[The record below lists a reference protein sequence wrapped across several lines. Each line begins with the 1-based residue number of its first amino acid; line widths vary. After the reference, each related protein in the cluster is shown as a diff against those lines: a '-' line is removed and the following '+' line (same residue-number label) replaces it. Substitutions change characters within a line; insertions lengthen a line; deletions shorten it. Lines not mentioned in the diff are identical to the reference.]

1 MSDTEY
7 IPEVCNIKPL
17 EAFMSTDL
25 NNKNKT
31 YDDIA
36 ERILHFFG
44 YPAVSVSDLH
54 RDQIY
59 DAISMAVERFYKHAG
74 VIKEYLILDSRLYE
88 QNHGIPIDKLCT
100 ISGILS
106 RPDDYATKRSADRGP
121 EQTVKVPD
129 DVYITKDYI
138 YKKDYYLS
146 RSDYDTLHKQVPE
159 SLKGEIDML
168 WVMSQK
174 YPDGIEPLSIISKEF
189 FQYLISKRQYPTEMF
204 KQTETDRTPFEQSSF
219 QKSKDKVVTIGG
231 ERQEIY
237 KETNI
242 AQEFENKD
250 ELNESNYIKVIDRE
264 PIRQNKMFDY
274 DIMDYRKV
282 ASVTNYS
289 ESGVSSITSLYNFDT
304 SLAQQFFYTNQ
315 FNHRSFGLT
324 TWYAL
329 HEWRNTY
336 EKMLAVKRGWSFNKD
351 TQYLTLTPQ
360 PRMGERFFGIVECW
374 VEKPLKDVLKE
385 PWVFDYALAIAK
397 EMLGRVRSKW
407 GDSVSMLGGGS
418 LTGNAL
424 AQEGVTKQKELLDEL
439 IKNQAYGAMHKPRFF
454 VG

>member
-1 MSDTEY
+1 MSDTDY
-7 IPEVCNIKPL
+7 MPEVCNVKPL
-17 EAFMSTDL
+17 EAYMSTDL

-31 YDDIA
+31 YDDIS

-54 RDQIY
+54 RNQIY

-74 VIKEYLILDSRLYE
+74 VVKEYLILDSRLYE

-106 RPDDYATKRSADRGP
+106 RPDDYATKRSAERGP

-129 DVYITKDYI
+129 EVYITKDYI
-138 YKKDYYLS
+138 YKNDYYLS
-146 RSDYDTLHKQVPE
+146 KSDYELLHKSVE
-159 SLKGEIDML
+159 EKDKAEIDML
-168 WVMSQK
+168 YAMSQK
-174 YPDGIEPLSIISKEF
+174 YPDGIEPLSIISEKLYK
-189 FQYLISKRQYPTEMF
+189 YLVTKRRYNTEMF
-204 KQTETDRTPFEQSSF
+204 KKSKDTVFTLGGEKQELHTETDLGRE
-219 QKSKDKVVTIGG
+219 
-231 ERQEIY
+231 
-237 KETNI
+237 
-242 AQEFENKD
+242 
-250 ELNESNYIKVIDRE
+250 RE
-264 PIRQNKMFDY
+264 PLQYNKMFDY
-274 DIMDYRKV
+274 DILDYRKV
-282 ASVTNYS
+282 VSVVNYS

-329 HEWRNTY
+329 HEWRNLY

-374 VEKPLKDVLKE
+374 VERPLKDVLKE
-385 PWVFDYALAIAK
+385 PWVFDYALAVCK

-407 GDSVSMLGGGS
+407 GDSVQMLGGGS

-424 AQEGVTKQKELLDEL
+424 AQEGVNKQKELLDEL
-439 IKNQAYGAMHKPRFF
+439 IKNQAYGAMSKPRFF
-454 VG
+454 IG

>member
-1 MSDTEY
+1 MSDTDY
-7 IPEVCNIKPL
+7 TPEICNLKPL

-31 YDDIA
+31 YDDIS

-74 VIKEYLILDSRLYE
+74 VVKEYLILDSRLYE

-106 RPDDYATKRSADRGP
+106 RPDDYATKRSAERGP

-138 YKKDYYLS
+138 KKGDYYLS
-146 RSDYDTLHKQVPE
+146 NEDYKLLINNVPSDKVAE
-159 SLKGEIDML
+159 IKMLKA
-168 WVMSQK
+168 MSEK
-174 YPDGIEPLSIISKEF
+174 YPDGVEELSIISKDFMEF
-189 FQYLISKRQYPTEMF
+189 LVSKRKYNTGMF
-204 KQTETDRTPFEQSSF
+204 K
-219 QKSKDKVVTIGG
+219 KSKDAVFTVGG

-237 KETNI
+237 TEGEFGKER
-242 AQEFENKD
+242 
-250 ELNESNYIKVIDRE
+250 ESIQY
-264 PIRQNKMFDY
+264 NKMFDY

-282 ASVTNYS
+282 VSVVNYS

-329 HEWRNTY
+329 HEWRNLY
-336 EKMLAVKRGWSFNKD
+336 EKMLAVKRGWHFNKD

-385 PWVFDYALAIAK
+385 PWVFDYALALVK

-407 GDSVSMLGGGS
+407 GDSVQMLGGGS

-424 AQEGVTKQKELLDEL
+424 AQEGV
-439 IKNQAYGAMHKPRFF
+439 
-454 VG
+454 

>member
-1 MSDTEY
+1 
-7 IPEVCNIKPL
+7 
-17 EAFMSTDL
+17 MSTDL

-106 RPDDYATKRSADRGP
+106 RPDDYATKRSAERGP
-121 EQTVKVPD
+121 EQSVKVPD
-129 DVYITKDYI
+129 EVYITKDYI
-138 YKKDYYLS
+138 YKNDYYLS
-146 RSDYDTLHKQVPE
+146 KSDYELLHKAVEEKDKP
-159 SLKGEIDML
+159 EIDML
-168 WVMSQK
+168 YAMSQK
-174 YPDGIEPLSIISKEF
+174 YPDGIEPLSIISEKLYK
-189 FQYLISKRQYPTEMF
+189 YLVTKRRYNTEMF
-204 KQTETDRTPFEQSSF
+204 K
-219 QKSKDKVVTIGG
+219 KSKDTVFTLGG
-231 ERQEIY
+231 ERQELHT
-237 KETNI
+237 ETDLGR
-242 AQEFENKD
+242 E
-250 ELNESNYIKVIDRE
+250 RE
-264 PIRQNKMFDY
+264 PLQYNKMFDY

-282 ASVTNYS
+282 VSVVNYS

-329 HEWRNTY
+329 HEWRNLY

-374 VEKPLKDVLKE
+374 VERPLKDVLKE
-385 PWVFDYALAIAK
+385 PWVFDYALALVK

-407 GDSVSMLGGGS
+407 GDSVQMLGGGS

-424 AQEGVTKQKELLDEL
+424 AQEGVNKQKELLEEL

-454 VG
+454 IG

>member
-1 MSDTEY
+1 MSDNEY
-7 IPEVCNIKPL
+7 TPEICNLKPL
-17 EAFMSTDL
+17 QVFMSTNL

-31 YDDIA
+31 YDDIS

-59 DAISMAVERFYKHAG
+59 DAISIAVERFYKHAG
-74 VIKEYLILDSRLYE
+74 VVKEYLILDSRLYE

-100 ISGILS
+100 LSGILS
-106 RPDDYATKRSADRGP
+106 RPDDYATRKTSERGQ
-121 EQTVKVPD
+121 EQQVKVPD
-129 DVYITKDYI
+129 DVYVTKLYIKKGDYFI
-138 YKKDYYLS
+138 SNEDYKLLS
-146 RSDYDTLHKQVPE
+146 SNVSPAQLEEIKM
-159 SLKGEIDML
+159 LK
-168 WVMSQK
+168 VMSEK
-174 YPDGIEPLSIISKEF
+174 YPDGIEELSIISKDFVEF
-189 FQYLISKRQYPTEMF
+189 LVTKRKYVREMF
-204 KQTETDRTPFEQSSF
+204 K
-219 QKSKDKVVTIGG
+219 KSKDVVFTVGG
-231 ERQEIY
+231 EKHELYTDNGGTHERD
-237 KETNI
+237 
-242 AQEFENKD
+242 EFQ
-250 ELNESNYIKVIDRE
+250 Y
-264 PIRQNKMFDY
+264 NKMFDY

-324 TWYAL
+324 SWYAL
-329 HEWRNTY
+329 HQWRNLY

-360 PRMGERFFGIVECW
+360 PKMGQRFFGIVECW

-385 PWVFDYALAIAK
+385 PWIFDYALALVK

-407 GDSVSMLGGGS
+407 GDSVALLGGGS
-418 LTGNAL
+418 FSGNAL
-424 AQEGVTKQKELLDEL
+424 AQEGVQAQKDLMQQL
-439 IKNQAYGAMHKPRFF
+439 IKNQAYGATHKPRFF
-454 VG
+454 MG

>member
-1 MSDTEY
+1 MSDTVY
-7 IPEVCNIKPL
+7 TPEVCNIKPL

-31 YDDIA
+31 YEDIS

-54 RDQIY
+54 RNQIY

-74 VIKEYLILDSRLYE
+74 VVKEYLILDSRLYE
-88 QNHGIPIDKLCT
+88 QNHGVPIDKLCT

-106 RPDDYATKRSADRGP
+106 RPDDYATKRSAERGP

-138 YKKDYYLS
+138 KKSDYYLS
-146 RSDYDTLHKQVPE
+146 KQDYELLHKSVE
-159 SLKGEIDML
+159 EKLKGEIDML
-168 WVMSQK
+168 YVMSQK
-174 YPDGIEPLSIISKEF
+174 YPDGIEELSIISKEF
-189 FQYLISKRQYPTEMF
+189 YNYLISKRRYDASMF
-204 KQTETDRTPFEQSSF
+204 KQTATDRTPYDKSDF

-231 ERQEIY
+231 KRKTDLY
-237 KETNI
+237 KEETIN
-242 AQEFENKD
+242 AGFEEAD
-250 ELNESNYIKVIDRE
+250 GSNTVIDRDH
-264 PIRQNKMFDY
+264 IQYNKMFDY

-282 ASVTNYS
+282 VSVVNYS

-329 HEWRNTY
+329 HEWRNLY
-336 EKMLAVKRGWSFNKD
+336 EKMLAVKRGWHFNKD

-385 PWVFDYALAIAK
+385 PWVFDYALAVCK

-407 GDSVSMLGGGS
+407 GDNVSMLGGGS

-424 AQEGVTKQKELLDEL
+424 AQQGVTKQKELLDEL

-454 VG
+454 IG

>member
-1 MSDTEY
+1 MSDTDY
-7 IPEVCNIKPL
+7 TPEICNMKPL

-31 YDDIA
+31 YDDIS

-54 RDQIY
+54 RNQIY

-74 VIKEYLILDSRLYE
+74 VVKEYLILDSRLYE

-100 ISGILS
+100 ISGIIS
-106 RPDDYATKRSADRGP
+106 RPDDYATKRSAERGP

-129 DVYITKDYI
+129 EVYITKDYI

-146 RSDYDTLHKQVPE
+146 KSDYELLHKSVE
-159 SLKGEIDML
+159 EKDKAEIDML
-168 WVMSQK
+168 YAMSQK
-174 YPDGIEPLSIISKEF
+174 YPDGIEPLSIISEKLYK
-189 FQYLISKRQYPTEMF
+189 YLVSKRKYNTEMF
-204 KQTETDRTPFEQSSF
+204 KKSKDTVFTLGGEKQELHTETDLGRE
-219 QKSKDKVVTIGG
+219 
-231 ERQEIY
+231 
-237 KETNI
+237 
-242 AQEFENKD
+242 
-250 ELNESNYIKVIDRE
+250 RE
-264 PIRQNKMFDY
+264 PLQYNKMFDY

-282 ASVTNYS
+282 VSVVNYS

-329 HEWRNTY
+329 HEWRNMY
-336 EKMLAVKRGWSFNKD
+336 EKLLATKRGWSFNKD

-374 VEKPLKDVLKE
+374 VERPLKDVLKE
-385 PWVFDYALAIAK
+385 PWVFDYALAVCK

-407 GDSVSMLGGGS
+407 GDSVQMLGGGS

-439 IKNQAYGAMHKPRFF
+439 IKNQAYGAMSKPRFF
-454 VG
+454 IG

>member
-1 MSDTEY
+1 MSDTDY
-7 IPEVCNIKPL
+7 TPEICNVKPL
-17 EAFMSTDL
+17 EAYMSTDL
-25 NNKNKT
+25 NNKNRT
-31 YDDIA
+31 YDDIS

-54 RDQIY
+54 RNQIY

-74 VIKEYLILDSRLYE
+74 VVKEYLILDSRLYE

-106 RPDDYATKRSADRGP
+106 RPDDYATKRSAERGP

-138 YKKDYYLS
+138 KKGDYYLS
-146 RSDYDTLHKQVPE
+146 NEDYKLLVNNVPSDKIAE
-159 SLKGEIDML
+159 IKMLKA
-168 WVMSQK
+168 MSEK
-174 YPDGIEPLSIISKEF
+174 YPDGVEELSIISKDFMEF
-189 FQYLISKRQYPTEMF
+189 LVSKRRYNTEMF
-204 KQTETDRTPFEQSSF
+204 K
-219 QKSKDKVVTIGG
+219 KSKDAVFTIGG
-231 ERQEIY
+231 EKQEIY
-237 KETNI
+237 TDGEFGKE
-242 AQEFENKD
+242 
-250 ELNESNYIKVIDRE
+250 RE
-264 PIRQNKMFDY
+264 PLQDNKMFDY

-282 ASVTNYS
+282 VSVVNYS

-329 HEWRNTY
+329 HEWRNLY
-336 EKMLAVKRGWSFNKD
+336 EKMLAVKRGWHFNKD

-360 PRMGERFFGIVECW
+360 PKLGERFFGIVECW

-385 PWVFDYALAIAK
+385 PWVFDYALAVCK
-397 EMLGRVRSKW
+397 ECLGAVRAKW
-407 GDSVSMLGGGS
+407 GDGVQMLGGGS

-424 AQEGVTKQKELLDEL
+424 RAEGVQKQKELIEEL

>member
-1 MSDTEY
+1 MSDTDY
-7 IPEVCNIKPL
+7 TPEICNMKPL

-25 NNKNKT
+25 NNKNRT
-31 YDDIA
+31 YDDIS

-74 VIKEYLILDSRLYE
+74 VVKEYLILDSRLYE

-106 RPDDYATKRSADRGP
+106 RPDDYATKRSAQRGP

-129 DVYITKDYI
+129 DVYVTKDYI
-138 YKKDYYLS
+138 KKGDYYLS
-146 RSDYDTLHKQVPE
+146 NEDYKLLINNVPSDKVAE
-159 SLKGEIDML
+159 IKMLKA
-168 WVMSQK
+168 MSEK
-174 YPDGIEPLSIISKEF
+174 YPDGVEELSIISKDFMEF
-189 FQYLISKRQYPTEMF
+189 LVSKRKYNPAMF
-204 KQTETDRTPFEQSSF
+204 K
-219 QKSKDKVVTIGG
+219 KSKDVVFTVGG

-237 KETNI
+237 TEGEFGKER
-242 AQEFENKD
+242 
-250 ELNESNYIKVIDRE
+250 ESIQY
-264 PIRQNKMFDY
+264 NKMFDY
-274 DIMDYRKV
+274 DIMDYRRV
-282 ASVTNYS
+282 NSVTNYS

-329 HEWRNTY
+329 HEWRNLY
-336 EKMLAVKRGWSFNKD
+336 EKMLAVKRGWHFNKD

-374 VEKPLKDVLKE
+374 VERPLKDVLKE
-385 PWVFDYALAIAK
+385 PWVFDYALAIVK

-424 AQEGVTKQKELLDEL
+424 AQEGITKQKELLDEL

-454 VG
+454 IG

>member
-1 MSDTEY
+1 MSDTDY
-7 IPEVCNIKPL
+7 MPEICNVKPL
-17 EAFMSTDL
+17 EAYMSTDL

-31 YDDIA
+31 YDDIS

-44 YPAVSVSDLH
+44 YPAVSVSDIH
-54 RDQIY
+54 RNQIY

-74 VIKEYLILDSRLYE
+74 VVKEYLILDSRLYE

-100 ISGILS
+100 ISGIIS
-106 RPDDYATKRSADRGP
+106 RPDDYATKRSAERGP

-129 DVYITKDYI
+129 EVYITKDYI
-138 YKKDYYLS
+138 YKNDYYLS
-146 RSDYDTLHKQVPE
+146 KSDYELLHKSVEEKDKP
-159 SLKGEIDML
+159 EIDML
-168 WVMSQK
+168 YAMSQK
-174 YPDGIEPLSIISKEF
+174 YPDGIEPLSIISEKLYK
-189 FQYLISKRQYPTEMF
+189 YLVTKRRYNTEIFKKSKDTVFTLGGE
-204 KQTETDRTPFEQSSF
+204 KQELHTETDLGRE
-219 QKSKDKVVTIGG
+219 
-231 ERQEIY
+231 
-237 KETNI
+237 
-242 AQEFENKD
+242 
-250 ELNESNYIKVIDRE
+250 RE
-264 PIRQNKMFDY
+264 PLQYNKMFDY

-282 ASVTNYS
+282 VSVVNYS

-329 HEWRNTY
+329 HEWRNLY
-336 EKMLAVKRGWSFNKD
+336 EKLLAVKRGWHFNKD

-385 PWVFDYALAIAK
+385 PWVFDYALAVCK

-407 GDSVSMLGGGS
+407 GDNVQMLGGGS

-424 AQEGVTKQKELLDEL
+424 AQEGVAKQKELLDEL

>member
-7 IPEVCNIKPL
+7 MPEICNMKPL

-106 RPDDYATKRSADRGP
+106 RPDDYATKRSAERGP

-146 RSDYDTLHKQVPE
+146 RSDYDTLHKKVPE

-219 QKSKDKVVTIGG
+219 QKSKDKVVTFGG

-250 ELNESNYIKVIDRE
+250 ELNESNSIKVIDRE

-304 SLAQQFFYTNQ
+304 SLA
-315 FNHRSFGLT
+315 
-324 TWYAL
+324 
-329 HEWRNTY
+329 
-336 EKMLAVKRGWSFNKD
+336 
-351 TQYLTLTPQ
+351 
-360 PRMGERFFGIVECW
+360 
-374 VEKPLKDVLKE
+374 
-385 PWVFDYALAIAK
+385 
-397 EMLGRVRSKW
+397 
-407 GDSVSMLGGGS
+407 
-418 LTGNAL
+418 
-424 AQEGVTKQKELLDEL
+424 
-439 IKNQAYGAMHKPRFF
+439 
-454 VG
+454 

>member
-1 MSDTEY
+1 MSDTDY
-7 IPEVCNIKPL
+7 MPEICDVKPL
-17 EAFMSTDL
+17 EAYMSTDL

-54 RDQIY
+54 RNQIY

-74 VIKEYLILDSRLYE
+74 VVKECLILDSRLYE

-100 ISGILS
+100 ISGIIS
-106 RPDDYATKRSADRGP
+106 RPDDYATKRSSERGP

-129 DVYITKDYI
+129 EVYITKDYI
-138 YKKDYYLS
+138 YKNDYYLS
-146 RSDYDTLHKQVPE
+146 KSDYELLHKSVEEKDKP
-159 SLKGEIDML
+159 EIDML
-168 WVMSQK
+168 YAMSQK
-174 YPDGIEPLSIISKEF
+174 YPDGIEPLSIISEKLYK
-189 FQYLISKRQYPTEMF
+189 YLVTKRRYNTEMF
-204 KQTETDRTPFEQSSF
+204 KKSKDTVFTLGGEKQELHTETDLGRE
-219 QKSKDKVVTIGG
+219 
-231 ERQEIY
+231 
-237 KETNI
+237 
-242 AQEFENKD
+242 
-250 ELNESNYIKVIDRE
+250 RE
-264 PIRQNKMFDY
+264 PLQYNKMFDY

-282 ASVTNYS
+282 VSVVNYS

-329 HEWRNTY
+329 HEWRNLY
-336 EKMLAVKRGWSFNKD
+336 EKLLAVKRGWHFNKD

-374 VEKPLKDVLKE
+374 VERPLKDVLKE
-385 PWVFDYALAIAK
+385 PWVFDYALALVK

-407 GDSVSMLGGGS
+407 GDGVQMLGGGS

-424 AQEGVTKQKELLDEL
+424 AQEGVNKQKELLDEL

>member
-1 MSDTEY
+1 MSDTDY
-7 IPEVCNIKPL
+7 TPEICSVKPL
-17 EAFMSTDL
+17 EAYMSTDL

-74 VIKEYLILDSRLYE
+74 VVKEYLILDSRLYE
-88 QNHGIPIDKLCT
+88 RNHGIPIDKLCT

-106 RPDDYATKRSADRGP
+106 RPDDYATKRSAERGP

-138 YKKDYYLS
+138 KKGDYYLS
-146 RSDYDTLHKQVPE
+146 NEDYKLLINNVPSDKIAE
-159 SLKGEIDML
+159 IKMLKA
-168 WVMSQK
+168 MSEK
-174 YPDGIEPLSIISKEF
+174 YPDGVEELSIISKDFMEF
-189 FQYLISKRQYPTEMF
+189 LVSKRRYNTQMF
-204 KQTETDRTPFEQSSF
+204 K
-219 QKSKDKVVTIGG
+219 KSKDAIFTIGG
-231 ERQEIY
+231 EKQEIY
-237 KETNI
+237 TDGEFGKER
-242 AQEFENKD
+242 
-250 ELNESNYIKVIDRE
+250 ESIQY
-264 PIRQNKMFDY
+264 NKMFDY

-282 ASVTNYS
+282 VSVVNYS

-329 HEWRNTY
+329 HEWRNLY

-374 VEKPLKDVLKE
+374 VERPLKDVLKE
-385 PWVFDYALAIAK
+385 PWVFDYALAVCK

-424 AQEGVTKQKELLDEL
+424 AQEGITKQKELLDEL
-439 IKNQAYGAMHKPRFF
+439 IKNQAYGAMSKPRFF
-454 VG
+454 IG

>member
-1 MSDTEY
+1 MSDTDY
-7 IPEVCNIKPL
+7 MPEVCNVKPL

-31 YDDIA
+31 YDDIS

-74 VIKEYLILDSRLYE
+74 VVKEYLILDSRLYE

-106 RPDDYATKRSADRGP
+106 RPDDYATKRSAERGP

-138 YKKDYYLS
+138 KKGDYYLS
-146 RSDYDTLHKQVPE
+146 NEDYKLLINNVPSDKVAE
-159 SLKGEIDML
+159 IKMLKA
-168 WVMSQK
+168 MSEK
-174 YPDGIEPLSIISKEF
+174 YPDGVEELSIISKDFMEF
-189 FQYLISKRQYPTEMF
+189 LVSKRKYNTGMF
-204 KQTETDRTPFEQSSF
+204 K
-219 QKSKDKVVTIGG
+219 KSKDAVFTVGG

-237 KETNI
+237 TEGEFGKER
-242 AQEFENKD
+242 
-250 ELNESNYIKVIDRE
+250 ESIQY
-264 PIRQNKMFDY
+264 NKMFDY

-282 ASVTNYS
+282 VSVVNYS

-329 HEWRNTY
+329 HEWRNLY
-336 EKMLAVKRGWSFNKD
+336 EKLLAVKRGWHFNKD

-385 PWVFDYALAIAK
+385 PWVFDYALALVK

-407 GDSVSMLGGGS
+407 GDSVQMLGGGS

-424 AQEGVTKQKELLDEL
+424 AQEGVNKQKELLEEL

>member
-1 MSDTEY
+1 MSDTDY
-7 IPEVCNIKPL
+7 TPEICNVKPL
-17 EAFMSTDL
+17 EAYMSTDL
-25 NNKNKT
+25 NNKNRT
-31 YDDIA
+31 YDDIS

-54 RDQIY
+54 RNQIY

-74 VIKEYLILDSRLYE
+74 VVKEYLILDSRLYE

-106 RPDDYATKRSADRGP
+106 RPDDYATKRSAERGP
-121 EQTVKVPD
+121 EQSVKVPD

-138 YKKDYYLS
+138 KKGDYYLS
-146 RSDYDTLHKQVPE
+146 NEDYKLLINNVPSDKIAE
-159 SLKGEIDML
+159 IKMLKA
-168 WVMSQK
+168 MSEK
-174 YPDGIEPLSIISKEF
+174 YPDGVEELSIISKDFMEF
-189 FQYLISKRQYPTEMF
+189 LVYKRRYNTEMF
-204 KQTETDRTPFEQSSF
+204 K
-219 QKSKDKVVTIGG
+219 KSKDAIFTIGG
-231 ERQEIY
+231 EKQEIY
-237 KETNI
+237 TDGEFGKER
-242 AQEFENKD
+242 
-250 ELNESNYIKVIDRE
+250 ESIQY
-264 PIRQNKMFDY
+264 NKMFDY

-282 ASVTNYS
+282 VSVVNYS

-329 HEWRNTY
+329 HEWRNLY
-336 EKMLAVKRGWSFNKD
+336 EKMLAVKRGWHFNKD

-360 PRMGERFFGIVECW
+360 PKMGERFFGIVECW

-385 PWVFDYALAIAK
+385 PWVFDYALAVCK
-397 EMLGRVRSKW
+397 EMLGRVRSRW
-407 GDSVSMLGGGS
+407 GENVQMLGGGS

-424 AQEGVTKQKELLDEL
+424 AQEGVNKQKELLDEL

>member
-1 MSDTEY
+1 MSDTDY
-7 IPEVCNIKPL
+7 TPEICNMKPL

-54 RDQIY
+54 RNQIY

-74 VIKEYLILDSRLYE
+74 VVKEYLILDSRLYE

-100 ISGILS
+100 ISGVLS
-106 RPDDYATKRSADRGP
+106 RPDDYATKRSAERGP
-121 EQTVKVPD
+121 EQSVKVPD

-138 YKKDYYLS
+138 KKGDYYLS
-146 RSDYDTLHKQVPE
+146 NEDYKLLINNVPSDKIDEIKM
-159 SLKGEIDML
+159 LKA
-168 WVMSQK
+168 MSEK
-174 YPDGIEPLSIISKEF
+174 YPDGVEELSIISKDFMEF
-189 FQYLISKRQYPTEMF
+189 LVSKRRYNTEMF
-204 KQTETDRTPFEQSSF
+204 K
-219 QKSKDKVVTIGG
+219 KSKDAVFTIGG
-231 ERQEIY
+231 EKQEIY
-237 KETNI
+237 TDGEFGKE
-242 AQEFENKD
+242 
-250 ELNESNYIKVIDRE
+250 RE
-264 PIRQNKMFDY
+264 PLQYNKMFDY

-282 ASVTNYS
+282 VSVVNYS

-329 HEWRNTY
+329 HEWRNLY
-336 EKMLAVKRGWSFNKD
+336 EKLLAVKRGWHFNKD
-351 TQYLTLTPQ
+351 TQYLALTPQ
-360 PRMGERFFGIVECW
+360 PKLGERFFGIVECW

-385 PWVFDYALAIAK
+385 PWVFDYALALVK

-424 AQEGVTKQKELLDEL
+424 AQEGITKQKELLDEL
-439 IKNQAYGAMHKPRFF
+439 IKNQAYGAMSKPRFF
-454 VG
+454 IG

>member
-1 MSDTEY
+1 MSETEY
-7 IPEVCNIKPL
+7 TPEVCDMKPL

-74 VIKEYLILDSRLYE
+74 VVKEYLILDSRLYE
-88 QNHGIPIDKLCT
+88 QNHGVPIDKLCT

-106 RPDDYATKRSADRGP
+106 RPDDYATQRSAQRGP

-129 DVYITKDYI
+129 DVYITKVYI
-138 YKKDYYLS
+138 KKGDYYISPEDYKILS
-146 RSDYDTLHKQVPE
+146 ANVSPSTLEEIKM
-159 SLKGEIDML
+159 LK
-168 WVMSQK
+168 VMSEK
-174 YPDGIEPLSIISKEF
+174 YPDGMEELTIVSKAFVE
-189 FQYLISKRQYPTEMF
+189 YLVTKRKYVREMF
-204 KQTETDRTPFEQSSF
+204 K
-219 QKSKDKVVTIGG
+219 KSKDKVFTIGG
-231 ERQEIY
+231 EKQELYTDNSI
-237 KETNI
+237 T
-242 AQEFENKD
+242 Q
-250 ELNESNYIKVIDRE
+250 DRVNL
-264 PIRQNKMFDY
+264 QYNKMFDY
-274 DIMDYRKV
+274 DIMDYRRV
-282 ASVTNYS
+282 NSVTNYS

-336 EKMLAVKRGWSFNKD
+336 EKLLATKRGWHFNKD

-385 PWVFDYALAIAK
+385 PWVFDFALAVCK

-407 GDSVSMLGGGS
+407 GDSVQMLGGGS

-424 AQEGVTKQKELLDEL
+424 AQEGVNKQKELLEEL

>member
-1 MSDTEY
+1 MSDTDY
-7 IPEVCNIKPL
+7 TPEICNVKPL
-17 EAFMSTDL
+17 EAYMSTDL
-25 NNKNKT
+25 NNKNRT
-31 YDDIA
+31 YDDIS

-54 RDQIY
+54 RNQIY

-74 VIKEYLILDSRLYE
+74 VVKEYLILDSRLYE

-106 RPDDYATKRSADRGP
+106 RPDDYATKRSAERGP
-121 EQTVKVPD
+121 EQTVKIPD
-129 DVYITKDYI
+129 DVYVTKDYI

-159 SLKGEIDML
+159 NLKGEIEML

-204 KQTETDRTPFEQSSF
+204 KQTETDRTPFEQDRF

-237 KETNI
+237 TDTEEGRVRKHIN
-242 AQEFENKD
+242 
-250 ELNESNYIKVIDRE
+250 
-264 PIRQNKMFDY
+264 QNKMFDY

-336 EKMLAVKRGWSFNKD
+336 EKMLATKRGWSFNKD

-385 PWVFDYALAIAK
+385 PWVFDYALAIVK

-407 GDSVSMLGGGS
+407 SDSVQMLGGGS

-424 AQEGVTKQKELLDEL
+424 AQEGVQKQKELLDEL

-454 VG
+454 IG

>member
-1 MSDTEY
+1 MSDTDY
-7 IPEVCNIKPL
+7 TPEICNVKPL
-17 EAFMSTDL
+17 EAYMSTDL
-25 NNKNKT
+25 NNKNRT
-31 YDDIA
+31 YDDIS

-54 RDQIY
+54 RNQIY

-74 VIKEYLILDSRLYE
+74 VVKEYLILDSRLYE

-106 RPDDYATKRSADRGP
+106 RPDDYATKRSAERGP

-129 DVYITKDYI
+129 DVYITKVYI
-138 YKKDYYLS
+138 KKGDYYISPEDYKLLINNVP
-146 RSDYDTLHKQVPE
+146 SDKIAE
-159 SLKGEIDML
+159 IKMLKA
-168 WVMSQK
+168 MSEK
-174 YPDGIEPLSIISKEF
+174 YPDGVEELSIISKDFMEF
-189 FQYLISKRQYPTEMF
+189 LVSKRRYNTEIF
-204 KQTETDRTPFEQSSF
+204 K
-219 QKSKDKVVTIGG
+219 KSKDVVFTIGG
-231 ERQEIY
+231 EKQEIY
-237 KETNI
+237 TDGEFGKER
-242 AQEFENKD
+242 
-250 ELNESNYIKVIDRE
+250 ESIQY
-264 PIRQNKMFDY
+264 NKMFDY

-282 ASVTNYS
+282 VSVVNYS

-329 HEWRNTY
+329 HEWRNLY
-336 EKMLAVKRGWSFNKD
+336 EKLLAVKRGWHFNKD

-374 VEKPLKDVLKE
+374 VERPLKDVLKE
-385 PWVFDYALAIAK
+385 PWVFDYALALVK

-407 GDSVSMLGGGS
+407 GDSVQMLGGGS

-424 AQEGVTKQKELLDEL
+424 AQEGV
-439 IKNQAYGAMHKPRFF
+439 
-454 VG
+454 